1 MSRDPTVLAIEE
13 VLAQGDRFDA
23 FIDVRAPTEYAEDH
37 VPGALNTPVLDD
49 AERARIGTLHKQV
62 GAFEARRAG
71 AALVAR
77 NIAHH
82 LETIFA
88 DKPRDWRPL
97 VYCWRGGQRS
107 AAMAHV
113 MQRVGWRAVQL
124 VGGYKAYRRHVMGA
138 FADLSPRLR
147 FIALCGETG
156 AGKSRLLA
164 ALREAGA
171 QVLDLEQ
178 LAAHRGSVLG
188 SLPDAPQPGQKW
200 FESCLWEALARLDD
214 GRPVFVESESQRIG
228 ALRVPDSLMLA
239 IRAGRCVALDVPVVR
254 RVALLLEEYA
264 HYLVDTPSFE
274 SQLVHLTPLHGKA
287 SIERWLALARS
298 GEWEALVEELLKRH
312 YDPAYRRSIARNF
325 TRYGDAAHY
334 EVDPL
339 APGAYGALA
348 TELAARYA

>member
-1 MSRDPTVLAIEE
+1 MSRDPTTLTIEE
-13 VLAQGDRFDA
+13 VMAERHRFDS
-23 FIDVRAPTEYAEDH
+23 ILDVRAPGEYAEDH
-37 VPGALNTPVLDD
+37 IPGALNAPVLDD
-49 AERARIGTLHKQV
+49 AERARIGTLHKQI

-82 LETIFA
+82 LETAFA

-107 AAMAHV
+107 GAMAHV

-124 VGGYKAYRRHVMGA
+124 VGGYKAYRRHVMDA
-138 FADLSPRLR
+138 FATLAPRLR

-200 FESCLWEALARLDD
+200 FESCLWQALSSFDA

-228 ALRVPDSLMLA
+228 TLRVPDPLMLA
-239 IRAGRCVALDVPVVR
+239 VRAGTCVALDVPVPR

-274 SQLVHLTPLHGKA
+274 SQLVHLTALHGKA
-287 SIERWLALARS
+287 SIERWLALARA
-298 GEWEALVEELLKRH
+298 GEWEGLVEELLERH

-325 TRYGDAAHY
+325 TAYGEAAHY
-334 EVDPL
+334 QVDPL
-339 APGAYGALA
+339 APGAYGTLA
-348 TELAARYA
+348 TELSTRYA